1 MFSPSADMLSFL
13 PPSPYETAW
22 VGMVAG
28 PHSPH
33 SPTFPQCLEW
43 ILRHQREEGYW
54 GELGTPMDSL
64 TSTLACVVALN
75 AWDTGHASI
84 EKGLGFLRANMV
96 KLLME
101 HRGGIPRWFSIV
113 FPGMLE
119 MALAKGLPVL
129 PDGGSMPAVNNVFN
143 RRETILA
150 MEKSSGNDRHPPL
163 TTFLEALPISCRPNH
178 EVILRLQMEDGSLFH
193 SPSATACAFMITGDR
208 NCLEYLQ
215 TMMKRCSNVGK
226 FCWFMDE
233 KDMLTHIMEDY
244 TEFLGAMLG
253 VYRAAHFTFPEEVE
267 LHNAKIEHEMELPWL
282 ARMDHL
288 EHRMYI
294 ERSKGY
300 ISWIGKINTCR
311 LSCSPF
317 VIKLAIK
324 SFLNRQ
330 SLYKNELGELK
341 RWSEESGLSKMGFGR
356 EKTTYCYFLATVPT
370 CLPLHSDLRKIV
382 AKCAII
388 VIIADDFFDEKGSLN
403 ELECLTEAVHRWKGE
418 SLWGDAKV
426 IFDALD
432 ELVGD
437 IAFKS
442 FSQYD
447 NGVEDVL
454 RDMWR
459 DVFASWLKEFKW
471 SSSKHAPSIDEYIE
485 VATTSIAIQVITLP
499 ACCLACS
506 GAPKDNIKSRYSK
519 ITKLAMFCA
528 RLLNDSQSYQREL
541 EHGKFNMVPLY
552 MKENA
557 DASIEDSI
565 DHIRDILE
573 KKGKEFVELLFG
585 DEYNSVPKLWKE
597 LHLTTLKAFWM
608 LYDTTNKFDSPT
620 ALLQNINM
628 AFYDA
633 LKINV

>member
-1 MFSPSADMLSFL
+1 
-13 PPSPYETAW
+13 
-22 VGMVAG
+22 
-28 PHSPH
+28 
-33 SPTFPQCLEW
+33 
-43 ILRHQREEGYW
+43 
-54 GELGTPMDSL
+54 
-64 TSTLACVVALN
+64 
-75 AWDTGHASI
+75 
-84 EKGLGFLRANMV
+84 
-96 KLLME
+96 
-101 HRGGIPRWFSIV
+101 
-113 FPGMLE
+113 
-119 MALAKGLPVL
+119 
-129 PDGGSMPAVNNVFN
+129 
-143 RRETILA
+143 
-150 MEKSSGNDRHPPL
+150 
-163 TTFLEALPISCRPNH
+163 
-178 EVILRLQMEDGSLFH
+178 
-193 SPSATACAFMITGDR
+193 
-208 NCLEYLQ
+208 
-215 TMMKRCSNVGK
+215 
-226 FCWFMDE
+226 
-233 KDMLTHIMEDY
+233 
-244 TEFLGAMLG
+244 
-253 VYRAAHFTFPEEVE
+253 
-267 LHNAKIEHEMELPWL
+267 MELPWL

-300 ISWIGKINTCR
+300 MTWIGKTNTCR
-311 LSCSPF
+311 LSCSSF

-330 SLYKNELGELK
+330 SLYKNELEELK
-341 RWSEESGLSKMGFGR
+341 RWSEGSGLSKMGFGR
-356 EKTTYCYFLATVPT
+356 EKTTYCYFLAAVPT

-432 ELVGD
+432 ELVRD
-437 IAFKS
+437 IAVKS

-454 RDMWR
+454 HDMWR

-471 SSSKHAPSIDEYIE
+471 SSSQHAPSIDEYIE
-485 VATTSIAIQVITLP
+485 VAMTSIAIQVITLP
-499 ACCLACS
+499 AYCLACS
-506 GAPKDNIKSRYSK
+506 GAPKDNIKSHYSK

-541 EHGKFNMVPLY
+541 ENGKFNMVPLY

-633 LKINV
+633 LEINV

>member
-1 MFSPSADMLSFL
+1 
-13 PPSPYETAW
+13 
-22 VGMVAG
+22 
-28 PHSPH
+28 
-33 SPTFPQCLEW
+33 
-43 ILRHQREEGYW
+43 
-54 GELGTPMDSL
+54 
-64 TSTLACVVALN
+64 
-75 AWDTGHASI
+75 
-84 EKGLGFLRANMV
+84 MV

-101 HRGGIPRWFSIV
+101 HRGGIPRWYSIV

-119 MALAKGLPVL
+119 LALAKGLPVL

-150 MEKSSGNDRHPPL
+150 MEKSSSNDRHPPL
-163 TTFLEALPISCRPNH
+163 TSFLEALPISCRPNH

-215 TMMKRCSNVGK
+215 TMLKRCSNVVPSVFPVDEDLIKLCLVDHLRRLGCGEHFAEEIRGVMDHTYRYGIVWLLQLIGRAIERK

-233 KDMLTHIMEDY
+233 KDVLTHIMENY
-244 TEFLGAMLG
+244 TEFLGAMVG
-253 VYRAAHFTFPEEVE
+253 VYRAAHFMFPEEVE
-267 LHNAKIEHEMELPWL
+267 LHNAKVFAMKVLHKCLHLEGNNADLTGFEKEIEHEMELPWL

-300 ISWIGKINTCR
+300 ITWIGKTNTCR
-311 LSCSPF
+311 LSCSSF

-330 SLYKNELGELK
+330 SLYKNELEELK
-341 RWSEESGLSKMGFGR
+341 RWSEGSGLSKMGFGR
-356 EKTTYCYFLATVPT
+356 EKTTYCYFLAAVPT

-432 ELVGD
+432 ELVRD

-454 RDMWR
+454 HDMVR
-459 DVFASWLKEFKW
+459 FDLSLF
-471 SSSKHAPSIDEYIE
+471 SI
-485 VATTSIAIQVITLP
+485 
-499 ACCLACS
+499 
-506 GAPKDNIKSRYSK
+506 NI
-519 ITKLAMFCA
+519 
-528 RLLNDSQSYQREL
+528 
-541 EHGKFNMVPLY
+541 H
-552 MKENA
+552 
-557 DASIEDSI
+557 
-565 DHIRDILE
+565 
-573 KKGKEFVELLFG
+573 
-585 DEYNSVPKLWKE
+585 
-597 LHLTTLKAFWM
+597 
-608 LYDTTNKFDSPT
+608 
-620 ALLQNINM
+620 
-628 AFYDA
+628 
-633 LKINV
+633 

>member
-1 MFSPSADMLSFL
+1 MDESLPYLVERIKDEMFSPSADMLSFL
-13 PPSPYETAW
+13 PPSPYDTAW
-22 VGMVAG
+22 VAMVAG
-28 PHSPH
+28 PQSPH
-33 SPTFPQCLEW
+33 SPMFPKCLEW

-75 AWDTGHASI
+75 AWDTGHANI

-119 MALAKGLPVL
+119 LALAKGLPVL

-163 TTFLEALPISCRPNH
+163 TSFLEALPISCRPNH
-178 EVILRLQMEDGSLFH
+178 EVILGLQMEDGSLFH

-215 TMMKRCSNVGK
+215 TMLKRCSNVVPSV
-226 FCWFMDE
+226 FPVDE
-233 KDMLTHIMEDY
+233 DLIKLC
-244 TEFLGAMLG
+244 L
-253 VYRAAHFTFPEEVE
+253 V
-267 LHNAKIEHEMELPWL
+267 
-282 ARMDHL
+282 DHL
-288 EHRMYI
+288 WRLGCGEHFAEEIQGVMDQTY
-294 ERSKGY
+294 
-300 ISWIGKINTCR
+300 R

-330 SLYKNELGELK
+330 SLYKNELEELK

-388 VIIADDFFDEKGSLN
+388 VTIADDFFDEKGSLN
-403 ELECLTEAVHRWKGE
+403 ELEFLTEAVHRWKGE

-432 ELVGD
+432 ELVRD

-454 RDMWR
+454 HDMWR

-471 SSSKHAPSIDEYIE
+471 SSSQHAPSIDEYIE
-485 VATTSIAIQVITLP
+485 VATTSVAIQVMTLP

-506 GAPKDNIKSRYSK
+506 GAPKDNIKSHYSK

-573 KKGKEFVELLFG
+573 KKGRNLLSFS
-585 DEYNSVPKLWKE
+585 SVMNIIV
-597 LHLTTLKAFWM
+597 F
-608 LYDTTNKFDSPT
+608 
-620 ALLQNINM
+620 QN
-628 AFYDA
+628 YG
-633 LKINV
+633 KSYT